1 VVALFSILTVA
12 VDVQNVLYNELIEEI
27 NLAAGLALVDQYIA
41 DYTVEE
47 LEELVTYGRTIG
59 ERLAADRA
67 LYEINGGFT
76 ALITLGEGEVYADE
90 AALYAAAVA
99 GDQDAAQAWFFLK
112 RREWTTV
119 GRLETAILSGIFSSE
134 GAVLSPANRTTYE
147 GQAIPDS
154 ILYWMGYA
162 LGGFYGPGS
171 PVGMKTVAELM
182 EIVKTDESY
191 PIRVAA
197 AVALSTNW
205 IIDQPLDIAQTQ
217 AKILGVTLVYP
228 ELAFAYQLYLTYL
241 FGL

>member
-1 VVALFSILTVA
+1 MKRNGLRALALASCVVAMFSLLAVA
-12 VDVQNVLYNELIEEI
+12 VDLQGILDNELIEEI

-67 LYEINGGFT
+67 LFKINGGLE
-76 ALITLGEGEVYADE
+76 ALIELELD
-90 AALYAAAVA
+90 ALYADAEA
-99 GDQDAAQAWFFLK
+99 GDQDAANAWVFLNRSDYSNDQAA
-112 RREWTTV
+112 EA
-119 GRLETAILSGIFSSE
+119 AIMAGDL
-134 GAVLSPANRTTYE
+134 PATIEY
-147 GQAIPDS
+147 AI
-154 ILYWMGYA
+154 GYN

-171 PVGMKTVAELM
+171 PRGTKTVAELT
-182 EIVKTDESY
+182 ELAKNGEY
-191 PIRVAA
+191 LGIRVAA

-217 AKILGVTLVYP
+217 AAILGVTLVYP
-228 ELAFAYQLYLTYL
+228 ELALAYQIYLTYL

>member
-1 VVALFSILTVA
+1 MKRNGLRALALASCVVAMFSLLAVA
-12 VDVQNVLYNELIEEI
+12 VDLQGILDNELIEEI

-67 LYEINGGFT
+67 LFKINGGLV
-76 ALITLGEGEVYADE
+76 ALIELELD
-90 AALYAAAVA
+90 ALYADAEA
-99 GDQDAAQAWFFLK
+99 GDQDAANAWVFLNRSDYSNDQAA
-112 RREWTTV
+112 EA
-119 GRLETAILSGIFSSE
+119 AIMAGDL
-134 GAVLSPANRTTYE
+134 PATIEY
-147 GQAIPDS
+147 AI
-154 ILYWMGYA
+154 GYN

-171 PVGMKTVAELM
+171 PRGTKTVAELTELAM
-182 EIVKTDESY
+182 NGEY
-191 PIRVAA
+191 LGIRVAA

-217 AKILGVTLVYP
+217 AAILGVTLVYP
-228 ELAFAYQLYLTYL
+228 ELALAYQIYLTYL